1 MKSARESATEGQGVS
16 VSYEIDS
23 KLGILRIQVEG
34 SSGPREQGEL
44 ASQWAKDPRYRTGMP
59 ILLDNRRRSE
69 LSSTPQIGKMAAL
82 TERSELFPVPTR
94 CAVLVAGDAQF
105 GMTRMFAMRSAETN
119 LETRAFRDEAEAERW
134 LTEP

>member
-1 MKSARESATEGQGVS
+1 MPL
-16 VSYEIDS
+16 SYELDS
-23 KLGILRIQVEG
+23 KLGILRSHVEG
-34 SSGPREQGEL
+34 SPGPREQGEL
-44 ASQWAKDPRYRTGMP
+44 ASQWANDPHYRTGMP

-69 LSSTPQIGKMAAL
+69 LSSTPQIAKMAAL
-82 TERSELFPVPTR
+82 TEHSELFAVRTR

-105 GMTRMFAMRSAETN
+105 GMTRMFALRSAETN